1 MAVDKNGKKLPK
13 GVTQRADGLYMGRF
27 EYHGEKFAVYDKSL
41 KEVQKK
47 LNDLRYEV
55 EHGVYAK
62 KQNLSLNAWFET
74 WMLDYKKNVIKIGT
88 YTIYENHYNYYI
100 RRKLGNKKITD
111 VRPEHIQRLYNEL
124 VSKDFATGS
133 IKLISAMLNGC
144 FKQAEKNGI
153 ITKNPVPLAAIPKG
167 KAKKE
172 RKVFTVEE
180 QELFL
185 KYSKESYLHDFFI
198 LALMTGMRNG
208 ELRALQWRDID
219 FQKKIIYVNHTLVYI
234 PDKGHFLDEPKT
246 KTSKRQIPMIDKSYD
261 LLKKRYDK
269 ATESNVIHIN
279 DERFVFCLHKG
290 EPITRDRVTLEIN
303 KVLKSIEDDG
313 ISFDYVTCH
322 CFRHTFATRCI
333 ENKMEPQVL
342 KTILGH
348 SSLSMT
354 MDLYSH
360 VLPNT
365 KQEEMQKISNLF

>member
-1 MAVDKNGKKLPK
+1 
-13 GVTQRADGLYMGRF
+13 
-27 EYHGEKFAVYDKSL
+27 
-41 KEVQKK
+41 
-47 LNDLRYEV
+47 V
-55 EHGVYAK
+55 EHGLYAK
-62 KQNLSLNAWFET
+62 KQKLSLNVWFET
-74 WMLDYKKNVIKIGT
+74 WMLDYKKNTIKIGT

-124 VSKDFATGS
+124 VHKDFATGS

-153 ITKNPVPLAAIPKG
+153 ITKNPVPLATIPKG

-185 KYSKESYLHDFFI
+185 KYVEQSYLYDFFI

-208 ELRALQWRDID
+208 ELRALQWKDID
-219 FQKKIIYVNHTLVYI
+219 FQKRIINVNHTLVYI

-246 KTSKRQIPMIDKSYD
+246 KTSKRQIPMIDKSYE

-279 DERFVFCLHKG
+279 DERFIFCLHNG

-303 KVLKSIEDDG
+303 KVLRAIEENG